1 VADPQTVG
9 AYLRAARTEQRISLE
24 RAAQDTKIK
33 EDFIMR
39 MESDEFDFIAP
50 AYARGF
56 LRSYSRFLGLDDY
69 PLLEDFD
76 RRFGTKPVESVQLVA
91 QDRNK
96 TKPVKEHSALSRW
109 PILLVLGAGVLLL
122 LALIGIFAPKP
133 ARDREPRREGIV
145 ATESPSPDSSGKPDD
160 KKKKDK
166 ASPPPGGQ
174 DVFADG
180 IELIVEVVEGESWI
194 EIDADGEDV
203 FAEIIEAGGAETFTA
218 DEEMT
223 VILGA
228 PSVVQVTLNGQ
239 SYGTIPTSEPGAL
252 NLAIPEDIGTV
263 VPFPSASPTP
273 SPSPSPTDATP

>member
-1 VADPQTVG
+1 
-9 AYLRAARTEQRISLE
+9 
-24 RAAQDTKIK
+24 
-33 EDFIMR
+33 MR

-133 ARDREPRREGIV
+133 AKDREPRRGGIV
-145 ATESPSPDSSGKPDD
+145 ATESPSPDASGKSDN
-160 KKKKDK
+160 KKKDK
-166 ASPPPGGQ
+166 SPPPPSGQ

-252 NLAIPEDIGTV
+252 NLSIPEDIGSV
-263 VPFPSASPTP
+263 IPFPSASPTP
-273 SPSPSPTDATP
+273 SPTASPTDATP

>member
-1 VADPQTVG
+1 MADPQTVG

-56 LRSYSRFLGLDDY
+56 LRSYARFLGLEDE

-91 QDRNK
+91 ADRK
-96 TKPVKEHSALSRW
+96 QTKPVKEHSALSRW
-109 PILLVLGAGVLLL
+109 PIVFVLGAGILLL
-122 LALIGIFAPKP
+122 LALIGQFAPKP
-133 ARDREPRREGIV
+133 PSEREGRGGV
-145 ATESPSPDSSGKPDD
+145 AATESPSPTETRNKDG

-166 ASPPPGGQ
+166 ASPSPAGS

-180 IELIVEVVEGESWI
+180 IELIVEAVDGESWVDV
-194 EIDADGEDV
+194 DADGEDV
-203 FAEIIEAGGAETFTA
+203 FAEILEVGSAETFTA
-218 DEEMT
+218 DEEM
-223 VILGA
+223 VVVLGA
-228 PSVVQVTLNGQ
+228 PSGVQITLNGQ
-239 SYGTIPTSEPGAL
+239 SYGVIPTDEPGAL
-252 NLAIPEDIGTV
+252 NLTIPDDIGTV
-263 VPFPSASPTP
+263 IPFP
-273 SPSPSPTDATP
+273 SPSPSPSPSASPTDAAP